1 MSFDSTT
8 IGLSINGNTPV
19 ATWRQDAAAGNSIV
33 ASLSSAVGVN
43 TYSWQLVGRP
53 EGSTA
58 GGTGP
63 EPISLGT
70 ATTCAFTVD
79 IPGTYIVSCL
89 LNGGAPDATIIT
101 AGIAILET
109 VLSPDNLPLRLLGP
123 GETSQD
129 IAEPLVAQ
137 GWLKMLNR
145 WLKLVATQGA
155 SGTSDHLVIVAPGK
169 TADTLSARL
178 ISSDGTVIF
187 TVNGNQ
193 LDLSASASSNPAGL
207 YYLKT
212 GSGSSPPTQL
222 VKPPH
227 INAGGNWTAALT
239 SSYAA
244 IATPATPTGVLG
256 QGNLNDP
263 YLSVLPAGQYR
274 LRLWCE
280 STAAANIYFT
290 IASNGSVVATGVS
303 SPVAIPS
310 GGGLVK
316 YDLYATAA
324 VDTVLA
330 DPTLPLILTVYAK
343 ANVGTATLT
352 VGGAGANNATLSCPW
367 CGNHSYSHVL
377 SGQDALPAAST
388 TIAGLVQFDTA
399 DPQPNGT
406 ANPGSSGMAAQSDH
420 VHTGSGGGGDVLS
433 PVAGGDFFLKGSGV
447 GDDDWDLL
455 RAPTTTDTS
464 SVALTSGGGAGIL
477 FNGSALLYGDP
488 GLALWPAGNS
498 IVDFWLNVDSNSASF
513 FVSIGRTPHGNS
525 GGTITWIV
533 TDQPLGTIASTV
545 PILSPVV
552 FAFPQSVGAIDD
564 GLVIKVTATTATSCT
579 ATLGTGGTNQSK
591 INLPL
596 PLVAAPALRMSNQV
610 VFLNDNAAP
619 TAAGQVLTSTSDN
632 PIQAKWAAPV
642 GGGLIVSTIL
652 TAKTGYTHTLN
663 ALTGA
668 FRLRGRASGGGG
680 GSAQADSDTTA
691 AGAGGAAGGYFDTG
705 LLAASAA
712 TITAITTG
720 ASVAGGGTGG
730 SGINAGATGQ
740 DTVCTYNSITYTAKG
755 GLGGA
760 GGTAQ
765 TLITDS
771 LCAPGGAGVQGTNGA
786 INSSGLPGENGLVLS
801 GGFGISGAGGGDGGG
816 ARRTSNG
823 AGNGG
828 SAYPTGGGGGG
839 ALMIESGTTN
849 SGGASSAGYLI
860 VDEYMTVTLPSS

>member
-187 TVNGNQ
+187 TVDGDQ

-274 LRLWCE
+274 LRLWCDA
-280 STAAANIYFT
+280 TAASSVYFT
-290 IASNGSVVATGVS
+290 ISSNGSVVASGVGAPTAVPS
-303 SPVAIPS
+303 SGSLA
-310 GGGLVK
+310 K
-316 YDLYATAA
+316 YDLYATTA

-420 VHTGSGGGGDVLS
+420 VH
-433 PVAGGDFFLKGSGV
+433 P
-447 GDDDWDLL
+447 
-455 RAPTTTDTS
+455 
-464 SVALTSGGGAGIL
+464 
-477 FNGSALLYGDP
+477 
-488 GLALWPAGNS
+488 
-498 IVDFWLNVDSNSASF
+498 
-513 FVSIGRTPHGNS
+513 
-525 GGTITWIV
+525 
-533 TDQPLGTIASTV
+533 
-545 PILSPVV
+545 
-552 FAFPQSVGAIDD
+552 
-564 GLVIKVTATTATSCT
+564 
-579 ATLGTGGTNQSK
+579 
-591 INLPL
+591 
-596 PLVAAPALRMSNQV
+596 
-610 VFLNDNAAP
+610 
-619 TAAGQVLTSTSDN
+619 
-632 PIQAKWAAPV
+632 
-642 GGGLIVSTIL
+642 
-652 TAKTGYTHTLN
+652 
-663 ALTGA
+663 
-668 FRLRGRASGGGG
+668 GGG
-680 GSAQADSDTTA
+680 GSGQAIGRGPTLTIDANNTITLPA
-691 AGAGGAAGGYFDTG
+691 AGIANLFRVNPGPDTG
-705 LLAASAA
+705 EDELGAI
-712 TITAITTG
+712 ITPSG
-720 ASVAGGGTGG
+720 WVAGSTIYLQAPTSSGSAIAVVNLKSAPLGGGVMILGGTL
-730 SGINAGATGQ
+730 SYHGAMSTDQAIALVYDGTQWIAPNTQ
-740 DTVCTYNSITYTAKG
+740 D
-755 GLGGA
+755 
-760 GGTAQ
+760 
-765 TLITDS
+765 
-771 LCAPGGAGVQGTNGA
+771 
-786 INSSGLPGENGLVLS
+786 PGE
-801 GGFGISGAGGGDGGG
+801 
-816 ARRTSNG
+816 
-823 AGNGG
+823 
-828 SAYPTGGGGGG
+828 
-839 ALMIESGTTN
+839 
-849 SGGASSAGYLI
+849 
-860 VDEYMTVTLPSS
+860 

>member
-109 VLSPDNLPLRLLGP
+109 ITTSDGRTLRLLGP
-123 GETSQD
+123 GETNQD
-129 IAEPLVAQ
+129 VSDPTVAQ
-137 GWLKMLNR
+137 GWIKELNR
-145 WLKLVATQGA
+145 WLRYLSAV
-155 SGTSDHLVIVAPGK
+155 SGGGGSDHLVLVQTGGTPGTLAALITSADGSVIATVTGTSPNLQLSL
-169 TADTLSARL
+169 TANL
-178 ISSDGTVIF
+178 
-187 TVNGNQ
+187 N
-193 LDLSASASSNPAGL
+193 NPAGL
-207 YYLKT
+207 YYVVG
-212 GSGSSPPTQL
+212 GSHSSPPTELTRQA
-222 VKPPH
+222 P
-227 INAGGNWTAALT
+227 AGGDYFATSLT
-239 SSYAA
+239 SSYVNILSAS
-244 IATPATPTGVLG
+244 TPAK
-256 QGNLNDP
+256 DP
-263 YLSVLPAGQYR
+263 GLLIWPAGSYR
-274 LRLWCE
+274 LRLRCHA
-280 STAAANIYFT
+280 TAASHVQFIVSTPSLGY
-290 IASNGSVVATGVS
+290 VATS
-303 SPVAIPS
+303 APIAIPAGS
-310 GGGLVK
+310 S
-316 YDLYATAA
+316 YATFDLYAVTTA
-324 VDTVLA
+324 DTPVSNTDDALY
-330 DPTLPLILTVYAK
+330 LTVQAK
-343 ANVGTATLT
+343 ADVGTATLT
-352 VGGAGANNATLSCPW
+352 IGDGWSVNNTTLSVPF
-367 CGNHSYSHVL
+367 CGNHGYTHKINDS
-377 SGQDALPAAST
+377 DPLPEAST
-388 TIAGLVQFDTA
+388 TVAGLVQFDTA

-406 ANPGSSGMAAQSDH
+406 ANPGSSGKAAQSNH
-420 VHTGSGGGGDVLS
+420 VHGAAGGTILS
-433 PVAGGDFFLKGSGV
+433 PVAGGDFFLAGSGV
-447 GDDDWDLL
+447 GNDDYDWDLL

-525 GGTITWIV
+525 EGTITWIV

-596 PLVAAPALRMSNQV
+596 PLVAAPALRMSDQV

-680 GSAQADSDTTA
+680 GSAQADSNTTA

-705 LLAASAA
+705 LLNSGYY

-720 ASVAGGGTGG
+720 VSVAGGGTGG
-730 SGINAGATGQ
+730 LGINAGTTGQ
-740 DTVCTYNSITYTAKG
+740 DTVATYGGITYTAKG

-760 GGTAQ
+760 GGKAQ

-786 INSSGLPGENGLVLS
+786 INSPGLPGENGLVLS

-839 ALMIESGTTN
+839 ALMTETDTTN

>member
-1 MSFDSTT
+1 
-8 IGLSINGNTPV
+8 
-19 ATWRQDAAAGNSIV
+19 A
-33 ASLSSAVGVN
+33 
-43 TYSWQLVGRP
+43 
-53 EGSTA
+53 
-58 GGTGP
+58 
-63 EPISLGT
+63 
-70 ATTCAFTVD
+70 
-79 IPGTYIVSCL
+79 
-89 LNGGAPDATIIT
+89 
-101 AGIAILET
+101 
-109 VLSPDNLPLRLLGP
+109 
-123 GETSQD
+123 
-129 IAEPLVAQ
+129 
-137 GWLKMLNR
+137 
-145 WLKLVATQGA
+145 
-155 SGTSDHLVIVAPGK
+155 
-169 TADTLSARL
+169 
-178 ISSDGTVIF
+178 
-187 TVNGNQ
+187 
-193 LDLSASASSNPAGL
+193 
-207 YYLKT
+207 
-212 GSGSSPPTQL
+212 
-222 VKPPH
+222 
-227 INAGGNWTAALT
+227 
-239 SSYAA
+239 
-244 IATPATPTGVLG
+244 
-256 QGNLNDP
+256 
-263 YLSVLPAGQYR
+263 
-274 LRLWCE
+274 
-280 STAAANIYFT
+280 
-290 IASNGSVVATGVS
+290 
-303 SPVAIPS
+303 
-310 GGGLVK
+310 K
-316 YDLYATAA
+316 YDLYATTA

-330 DPTLPLILTVYAK
+330 NHTLPLILTVYAK

-367 CGNHSYSHVL
+367 CGNHSYTHVL

-406 ANPGSSGMAAQSDH
+406 ADPGSSGKAAQSDH
-420 VHTGSGGGGDVLS
+420 VHGAAGGTILN

-477 FNGSALLYGDP
+477 FNGSALQYGDP

>member
-187 TVNGNQ
+187 TVDGDQ

-367 CGNHSYSHVL
+367 CGNHSYAHIL

-388 TIAGLVQFDTA
+388 TIAGLAQFDTA

-406 ANPGSSGMAAQSDH
+406 ANPGSSGKAAQSDH
-420 VHTGSGGGGDVLS
+420 VHAGSGGGGDVLS

-705 LLAASAA
+705 LLTVGYS

-720 ASVAGGGTGG
+720 VSVAGGGTGG
-730 SGINAGATGQ
+730 SGINAGTTGQ
-740 DTVCTYNSITYTAKG
+740 DTVATYGGITYTAKG
-755 GLGGA
+755 GLGGT